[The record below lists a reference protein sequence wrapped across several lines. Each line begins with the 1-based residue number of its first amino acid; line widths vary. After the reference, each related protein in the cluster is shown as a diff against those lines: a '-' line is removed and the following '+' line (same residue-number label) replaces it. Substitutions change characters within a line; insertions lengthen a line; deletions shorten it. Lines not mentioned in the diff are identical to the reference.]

1 MLSIIIPAL
10 NEEKYLPR
18 LLECLRRQK
27 GWNGDYEV
35 IIADAGSQD
44 RTREIAQ
51 AFGCK
56 VVKGGLPAKGRNQGA
71 EEAQGNLLLFLDAD
85 VVLSED
91 FFKKAMEEFGKRDL
105 AIAAFSLIPLSEKMW
120 FQFLFNFFYNYP
132 LRIFED
138 KWAHGAMGI
147 LVKKD
152 LHKRLDGFDEGVK
165 IAEDHHYVQEAA
177 KIGKFGM
184 IKSTKIFVS
193 MRRFEKE
200 NWLKIGYKYSFAEI
214 YMKLK
219 GPLRKEYFQYKFN
232 HYDKES

>member
-1 MLSIIIPAL
+1 MLSIIIPTL
-10 NEEKYLPR
+10 NEENYLPR
-18 LLECLRRQK
+18 LLGCLRRQK
-27 GWNGDYEV
+27 EWKGDYEV

-44 RTREIAQ
+44 KTREIAQ
-51 AFGCK
+51 AFNYK

-71 EEAQGNLLLFLDAD
+71 KEAQGEMLLFLDAD

-91 FFKKAMEEFGKRDL
+91 FFKKAMEEFKERDL
-105 AIAAFSLIPLSEKMW
+105 AVAAFSLIPLSEKMW

-132 LRIFED
+132 LKIFED

-152 LHKRLDGFDEGVK
+152 LHETLGGFDEEIK

-177 KIGKFGM
+177 KIRKFGM

-200 NWLKIGYKYSFAEI
+200 SWLKIGYKYSFTEI

-219 GPLRKEYFQYKFN
+219 GPVRKEFFQYKFN
-232 HYDKES
+232 HYDKKN